1 MRQDLAP
8 IRAGKFAID
17 FTLKAQE
24 LAGNGHAFYLP
35 IVWDTYC
42 DTADPDVS
50 TAYNGV
56 VFAFTKTDD
65 GLKLG
70 LANGEKTGDDRMFQN
85 GWPVIDTCKTLHI
98 VVEPID
104 GTTSVYIDGVC
115 YGQMT
120 FTSNSSYLWNGNK
133 ATPALGGGATWNDAE
148 GGKIVAVIDTHAPDS
163 TETVQALIAA
173 CESCWT
179 AKRPAIRPPSA
190 RCRPRMPRSSVR

>member
-1 MRQDLAP
+1 MCIEEGCDQRRTLSFPVKGPYAAGPCP

-35 IVWDTYC
+35 IVRDTYC

-70 LANGEKTGDDRMFQN
+70 LANGEKTGDDRMSQN
-85 GWPVIDTCKTLHI
+85 GWP
-98 VVEPID
+98 
-104 GTTSVYIDGVC
+104 
-115 YGQMT
+115 
-120 FTSNSSYLWNGNK
+120 
-133 ATPALGGGATWNDAE
+133 A
-148 GGKIVAVIDTHAPDS
+148 
-163 TETVQALIAA
+163 
-173 CESCWT
+173 
-179 AKRPAIRPPSA
+179 
-190 RCRPRMPRSSVR
+190 